1 MNGRRIQQKS
11 HLNAAGFAQRAEMG
25 TGICTLLQ
33 ESAKDGEKR
42 SELTHKKKWYHEQV
56 NVLITNILHAPTKKG
71 YNL

>member
-1 MNGRRIQQKS
+1 MNGRHIQQKS

-42 SELTHKKKWYHEQV
+42 SELTHKKTSFTEQV
-56 NVLITNILHAPTKKG
+56 KVSLPIFYTAPQ
-71 YNL
+71 